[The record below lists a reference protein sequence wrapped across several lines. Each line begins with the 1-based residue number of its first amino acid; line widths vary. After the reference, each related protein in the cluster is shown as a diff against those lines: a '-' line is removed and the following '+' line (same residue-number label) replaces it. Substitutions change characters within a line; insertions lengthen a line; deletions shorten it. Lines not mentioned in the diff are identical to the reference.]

1 MSATIAHAT
10 DFTHDEHATHGEHH
24 HAGFFRTYV
33 WTHDHKMIGKQYLF
47 ASMFFGA
54 ISGMLAMALRWQLG
68 FPGKPM
74 PIIGHLL
81 SLQTNSAIVNPDG
94 SFQPGGYNMLVTM
107 HATIM
112 VFFVVMPLLIGVFGN
127 FLIPLKIGA
136 PDMAFPFFNELS
148 FWLFALSGVMLL
160 SSFFSA
166 DITEFWH
173 NHIMHD
179 GLPPDLGGAAAGGWT
194 SYAPLS
200 SVAAYNH
207 TKYGQSAWALAI
219 FVNGLA
225 SIAGAFN
232 YITTIIN
239 MRCPG
244 MTMFRL
250 PMTVWS
256 LFITSILLLL
266 AVPVL
271 SAAGAML
278 WLDLNMGTT
287 FFTPYAGHGSF
298 ASTGGDP
305 LLYQHLFWFF
315 GHPEVYIMILPAMG
329 MVSDILPTFTR
340 KPLFGYRAMIF
351 SIIGI
356 GFLGFFVW
364 GHHMF
369 VSGMN
374 LVVSAGF
381 SISTMVIAVPSA
393 IKTFNWMGT
402 VWKGSIRF
410 TTAMCFSLAFV
421 SMFVIG
427 GLSGIFMAS
436 TPVDLFIH
444 HTYFIVAHFHYVLF
458 GGSLFA
464 IQAAIYFWFPKMFGR
479 MMSEK
484 IGMWNF
490 WLMFIFFNLTFFPMH
505 TMGLAGM
512 MRRIA
517 DPTQYAHLRNLQPLQ
532 KFISISAFGL
542 GSSFLVFWYNFFWS
556 MYYGE
561 KAVDNPWLANS
572 LEWTLPSPVTLH
584 GNFEKVPRVYHGPY
598 EYSVPGMEQDYLM
611 QTTPLRDIKH
621 EVTH

>member
-1 MSATIAHAT
+1 MSATTALAV
-10 DFTHDEHATHGEHH
+10 DFPHVEHASHGEHQP
-24 HAGFFRTYV
+24 AGFVRTYI
-33 WTHDHKMIGKQYLF
+33 WTHDHKMIGKQYLL

-54 ISGMLAMALRWQLG
+54 ISGLLAMAMRWQLG

-81 SLQTNSAIVNPDG
+81 AFQANSAIVNADG

-107 HATIM
+107 HATVM

-127 FLIPLKIGA
+127 YLIPLKIGA

-148 FWLFALSGVMLL
+148 FWLFALSGIILL
-160 SSFFSA
+160 SSFFSGE
-166 DITEFWH
+166 ITGFWH
-173 NHIMHD
+173 NQIMHD
-179 GLPPDLGGAAAGGWT
+179 GLPPDIGGAPAGGWT

-200 SVAAYNH
+200 SVGKYNH
-207 TKYGQSAWALAI
+207 TVYGQSAWALGI

-287 FFTPYAGHGSF
+287 FFTPYANGQ
-298 ASTGGDP
+298 ATGGSP

-329 MVSDILPTFTR
+329 MVSDIMPTFAR

-351 SIIGI
+351 SIVGI
-356 GFLGFFVW
+356 GFLGFIVW

-374 LVVSAGF
+374 LVLSATF
-381 SISTMVIAVPSA
+381 SLSTMVIAVPSA
-393 IKTFNWMGT
+393 IKVFNWMGT
-402 VWKGSIRF
+402 IWKGSIQF
-410 TTAMCFSLAFV
+410 TTSMCFCLAFV

-484 IGMWNF
+484 VGMWNF

-517 DPTQYAHLRNLQPLQ
+517 DPTQYQHLRNLQPLQ

-542 GSSFLVFWYNFFWS
+542 GASFLVFWWNFFYS
-556 MYYGE
+556 MYRGE
-561 KAVDNPWLANS
+561 KATDNPWRANS

-584 GNFEKVPRVYHGPY
+584 GNFEQVPRVYHGPY
-598 EYSVPGMEQDYLM
+598 EYSVPGLEQDYIM
-611 QTTPLRDIKH
+611 QTTPMRDLPQ
-621 EVTH
+621 VTH

>member
-1 MSATIAHAT
+1 MLATIARTGSITSDVHA
-10 DFTHDEHATHGEHH
+10 EHGEHH
-24 HAGFFRTYV
+24 HPGFFRTYV
-33 WTHDHKMIGKQYLF
+33 WTHDHKMIGKQYLL

-54 ISGMLAMALRWQLG
+54 ISGMLAMAMRWQLG

-81 SLQTNSAIVNPDG
+81 SLQANSAIVNPDG

-160 SSFFSA
+160 SSFWSA
-166 DITEFWH
+166 DITDFYHHHILH
-173 NHIMHD
+173 NYN
-179 GLPPDLGGAAAGGWT
+179 LPADLGGAAAGGWT

-200 SVAAYNH
+200 SEAAYNH
-207 TKYGQSAWALAI
+207 TRYGQSAWALAI

-256 LFITSILLLL
+256 LFITSLLLLL

-287 FFTPYAGHGSF
+287 FFTPYHNLNPGSV
-298 ASTGGDP
+298 TGGSP

-329 MVSDILPTFTR
+329 MVSDIMPTFTR

-356 GFLGFFVW
+356 GFLGFVVW

-374 LVVSAGF
+374 LVLSATF
-381 SISTMVIAVPSA
+381 SLSTMVIAVPSA

-402 VWKGSIRF
+402 VWKGSSLRF
-410 TTAMCFSLAFV
+410 TDCDV
-421 SMFVIG
+421 
-427 GLSGIFMAS
+427 
-436 TPVDLFIH
+436 
-444 HTYFIVAHFHYVLF
+444 
-458 GGSLFA
+458 
-464 IQAAIYFWFPKMFGR
+464 
-479 MMSEK
+479 
-484 IGMWNF
+484 
-490 WLMFIFFNLTFFPMH
+490 FFPGVCVVVH
-505 TMGLAGM
+505 DW
-512 MRRIA
+512 RPER
-517 DPTQYAHLRNLQPLQ
+517 Y
-532 KFISISAFGL
+532 
-542 GSSFLVFWYNFFWS
+542 
-556 MYYGE
+556 
-561 KAVDNPWLANS
+561 
-572 LEWTLPSPVTLH
+572 LH
-584 GNFEKVPRVYHGPY
+584 GLHAGGFVYPSHVLHRGALPLCALWRHASSPFKAAVY
-598 EYSVPGMEQDYLM
+598 YLVSENV
-611 QTTPLRDIKH
+611 R
-621 EVTH
+621 THDERAAGLCGTSG